1 MRTTLDIDDDVL
13 ALAKE
18 MASKERRTA
27 GSVISALARQG
38 YHATGTGE
46 LRASRLRNGV
56 RMLPNRSRPVTL
68 SHVEKLMEQEGL

>member
-18 MASKERRTA
+18 MAAKERRTA

-38 YHATGTGE
+38 YHASSTVE
-46 LRASRLRNGV
+46 LGASRRRNGV
-56 RMLPNRSRPVTL
+56 RMLPHRARPVTL
-68 SHVEKLMEQEGL
+68 SHVEKLMEEEGL